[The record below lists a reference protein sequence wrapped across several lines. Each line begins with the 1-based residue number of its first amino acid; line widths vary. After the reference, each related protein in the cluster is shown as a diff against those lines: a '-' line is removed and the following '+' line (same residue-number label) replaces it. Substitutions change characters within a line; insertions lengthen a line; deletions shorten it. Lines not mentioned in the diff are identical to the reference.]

1 MKNTVKTFKSFL
13 LEKKAAKPPSVYFD
27 EDETIAFP
35 PDTVS
40 AMERQINKLAKDFE
54 TQYSSAIELVDA
66 CFEFLQVPKPTANLN
81 NRWKQYTSLIAHAV
95 KELYD
100 ARGETTLKAN

>member
-1 MKNTVKTFKSFL
+1 MRNRTFKIYL
-13 LEKKAAKPPSVYFD
+13 AEKKAEKPPSIYVDPD
-27 EDETIAFP
+27 ESVAFP

-40 AMERQINKLAKDFE
+40 AIERQINKMAKDFE
-54 TQYSSAIELVDA
+54 TNYSSAIELVDA
-66 CFEFLQVPKPTANLN
+66 CLEFLKVPKPTASLN

-100 ARGETTLKAN
+100 ARGEKTLN